1 MYLYYISD
9 DEEGDTEENK
19 DRIETKKTLRTLL
32 DGGPY
37 NFGAIR
43 VVQMD
48 YKAKTK
54 TEPTVKKGE
63 VIRTLVGQ
71 ENNKWAIINYN
82 GTIGLIPDKT
92 IISAG

>member
-1 MYLYYISD
+1 MYLTDISD
-9 DEEGDTEENK
+9 DEDGDTEENK
-19 DRIETKKTLRTLL
+19 DRIETKKTLRTIL

-43 VVQMD
+43 VVQRD

-54 TEPTVKKGE
+54 TEHTVKKGE

-71 ENNKWAIINYN
+71 ENKKWAIINYN
-82 GTIGLIPDKT
+82 GAIGLVPGKT
-92 IISAG
+92 IS